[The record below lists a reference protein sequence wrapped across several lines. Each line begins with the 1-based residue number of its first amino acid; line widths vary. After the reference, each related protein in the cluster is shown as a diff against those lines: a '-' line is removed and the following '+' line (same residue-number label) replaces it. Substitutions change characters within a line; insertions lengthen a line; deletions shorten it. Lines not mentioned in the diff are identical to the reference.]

1 MYEVKFKN
9 ITSFKIILP
18 CSDGYHLLKG
28 NPF

>member
-9 ITSFKIILP
+9 KTSFKIILP
-18 CSDGYHLLKG
+18 CSDGYHILTY